1 MGKDTMNVESSRISN
16 DAQPTGVQPWE
27 TVVNCY
33 SAVDRFFPACGLFD
47 LTEGIY
53 HGNSEL
59 PFEQAQANQH
69 DYLLDQVQCGE
80 GSRLLDIGCGYGT
93 LLQRARYRGVVGV
106 GITVNP
112 EQVCYCRRKGLDVH
126 LLDYRAI
133 PREWDGAFD
142 GLIANGSM
150 EHFVQPD
157 DVATGRA
164 DDVYRHLFATVHRL
178 IDPASS
184 IRRFTTTT
192 IHILRKPSVLPVLLN
207 SPFTLR
213 RGSDDF
219 HWAVLEQGWGGY
231 YPEPGQLFRCA
242 KDYFDLVEEVD
253 GTEDYRLTS
262 EEWLR
267 QFRRALQSPRRAI
280 KIGLSSLP
288 IFFRA
293 PRQFMTLLLGF
304 LSSQSW
310 NWQFR
315 PPNPPTRLLRQTWA
329 YREQS

>member
-1 MGKDTMNVESSRISN
+1 MSVTKSRISTN
-16 DAQPTGVQPWE
+16 TQPASVQPWE
-27 TVVNCY
+27 TVVTCY

-53 HGNSEL
+53 HGNPEL

-80 GSRLLDIGCGYGT
+80 DSRLLDIGCGYGT
-93 LLQRARYRGVVGV
+93 LLQRARSRGVVGV

-133 PREWDGAFD
+133 PREWDGTFD

-192 IHILRKPSVLPVLLN
+192 IHILRKPSVLPVSLN

-231 YPEPGQLFRCA
+231 YPELGQLFRCA
-242 KDYFDLVEEVD
+242 KDYFDLVDEVD

-267 QFRRALQSPRRAI
+267 QLRRALQSPRVI

-293 PRQFMTLLLGF
+293 PRQFLTLLLGF

-315 PPNPPTRLLRQTWA
+315 PPNPPTQLLRQTWA
-329 YREQS
+329 YRERS